1 MLMRTNIKKLLAL
14 LLLSPLVAGEDDVIS
29 LICKYEEG
37 SQIRI
42 SNIYK
47 WSTSY
52 FADEKV
58 TINILPSKK
67 IATINEGS
75 WEYFAE
81 VKPSEI
87 TISTRVST
95 FNGNIQDVGQ
105 ALGHYE
111 YITINRESGILA
123 VRNHSKQEK
132 VEVADD
138 YPLSISRKYNCRS
151 LKIKF

>member
-1 MLMRTNIKKLLAL
+1 MKKLLAL

-52 FADEKV
+52 FADKKV
-58 TINILPSKK
+58 TIKILPSKK

-95 FNGNIQDVGQ
+95 FNGNIQDVGE

-111 YITINRESGILA
+111 YITINRGSGLLSVI
-123 VRNHSKQEK
+123 NYTKKE
-132 VEVADD
+132 EDEIADN
-138 YPLSISRKYNCRS
+138 YPLSSSRKYNCMS
-151 LKIKF
+151 LKF